1 MNVQPYEPPRAHNPS
16 LNHGQIPGMRPSH
29 HGSPGRSATPIYDSL
44 YAEYRRLF
52 RALPGDRSG
61 EEELR
66 FEGFGT
72 IRGTEITAPWHD
84 ERRQRGGTLP
94 ALPPG
99 TGAGRTHAT

>member
-1 MNVQPYEPPRAHNPS
+1 
-16 LNHGQIPGMRPSH
+16 MRPSL
-29 HGSPGRSATPIYDSL
+29 GMPQEGSATPIYDSL

-72 IRGTEITAPWHD
+72 VHGTGHWSGHVWGGQDSSDGSWHVPAPAWH
-84 ERRQRGGTLP
+84 QLP
-94 ALPPG
+94 ALPP
-99 TGAGRTHAT
+99 APRDGRH